1 MGTPKNDRN
10 YSYGIGIHRDL
21 GALAIITYK
30 KALGPPFFP
39 INLASFW
46 AMKGLFPYKF
56 GFFLG
61 YGPPFSL

>member
-1 MGTPKNDRN
+1 
-10 YSYGIGIHRDL
+10 
-21 GALAIITYK
+21 
-30 KALGPPFFP
+30 
-39 INLASFW
+39 LASFW